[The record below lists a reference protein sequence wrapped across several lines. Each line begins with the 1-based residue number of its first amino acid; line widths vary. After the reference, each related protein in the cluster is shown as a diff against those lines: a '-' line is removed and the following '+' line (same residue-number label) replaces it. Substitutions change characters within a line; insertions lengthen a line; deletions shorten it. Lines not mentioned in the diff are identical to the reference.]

1 VNSDTTASPAVGA
14 CAPRPATRRTP
25 WVAIAACIIGLAGCG
40 GQEEAPK
47 AEGPRAIPVDT
58 AVATTQLVEVVEQS
72 LGRLEAPRIPAVAA
86 ETTGQIR
93 SIAADAGAPVAEGAV
108 LAVLD
113 DEAQRLAVESAQA
126 TVNRLEVL
134 LENQER
140 TVGRLQQLSKEQSV
154 AESML
159 DDAVAQAR
167 ALRAQ
172 VAEASAR
179 ARESQRALNK
189 TRVLSPI
196 DGIVQTKH
204 VSVGDF
210 VTPGQPL
217 FEVVAFDLLRAYLPF
232 PETLAKRIAPG
243 QPVRLSLPTREA
255 EAVEA
260 TVEEIRPMVGL
271 GSSAIEA
278 IVAFRNPG
286 TWKPGASVRGRV
298 IVERREQSVVVPEIS
313 VVQRPA
319 GDVVYVVEGE
329 VAREHRVTTGV
340 RREGWVEIRSG
351 VAAGATVVTNGAG
364 FLTDGAPLRIR

>member
-1 VNSDTTASPAVGA
+1 MKS
-14 CAPRPATRRTP
+14 TP
-25 WVAIAACIIGLAGCG
+25 PVIAAAVRARCAYALVALLGLTLAGCG
-40 GQEEAPK
+40 SDEA
-47 AEGPRAIPVDT
+47 ANGAQANAPVDAR
-58 AVATTQLVEVVEQS
+58 AVFISTGVADSRVVEEIEQS

-93 SIAADAGAPVAEGAV
+93 SIAVDAGDTVEEGTV

-113 DEAQRLAVESAQA
+113 DEAQRLAVESAEA

-140 TVGRLQQLSKEQSV
+140 TVGRLEQLSKEQSV
-154 AESML
+154 AQSML

-179 ARESQRALNK
+179 ARETQRALAK

-196 DGIVQTKH
+196 DGIVQLKH

-210 VTPGQPL
+210 VNPGTPL

-232 PETLAKRIAPG
+232 PETLAQRIAPG
-243 QPVRLSLPTREA
+243 QPVTLSLPTRDDEPI
-255 EAVEA
+255 EA
-260 TVEEIRPMVGL
+260 TVEEIRPMVGT
-271 GSSAIEA
+271 GNSAIEA
-278 IVAFRNPG
+278 IVAFQNPG
-286 TWKPGASVRGRV
+286 MWMPGASVRGRV
-298 IVERREQSVVVPEIS
+298 VVARREQSVVVPEIS

-319 GDVVYVVEGE
+319 GDVVYTVENGT
-329 VAREHRVTTGV
+329 AREHRVETGV
-340 RREGWVEIRSG
+340 RRDGWIEILSG
-351 VAAGATVVTNGAG
+351 LTAGATLATDGAG
-364 FLTDGAPLRIR
+364 FLTDGAPVRSR